1 MVINFLFYFSL
12 TIFSQENQK
21 IIGKYIMQDD
31 SDLTQ
36 VVERYSLELYNNN
49 RFKYVSEFNIYGP
62 IETGGYWFINNDTII
77 LDSQVKE
84 LEVDAFVNVDYSL
97 HSYHFE
103 FLDLIKGSTNWF
115 KKGSSLNIFYFVTE
129 NNDTLIYQPDSTGC
143 INIDKSMKIKKIWG
157 NNQYKS
163 NEICLPSDE
172 FINCFIV
179 KYSPYR
185 QFNNEKW
192 LLTDNNTIIPFD
204 RKNNRQAEYYL
215 ERDNSWNK
223 ETLWREPINF
233 EKRKIHHNCGIYN
246 DHLRQNKE

>member
-1 MVINFLFYFSL
+1 M
-12 TIFSQENQK
+12 FSQENQK

-103 FLDLIKGSTNWF
+103 FLDLTN
-115 KKGSSLNIFYFVTE
+115 SIL
-129 NNDTLIYQPDSTGC
+129 
-143 INIDKSMKIKKIWG
+143 
-157 NNQYKS
+157 
-163 NEICLPSDE
+163 
-172 FINCFIV
+172 
-179 KYSPYR
+179 
-185 QFNNEKW
+185 
-192 LLTDNNTIIPFD
+192 
-204 RKNNRQAEYYL
+204 
-215 ERDNSWNK
+215 
-223 ETLWREPINF
+223 
-233 EKRKIHHNCGIYN
+233 
-246 DHLRQNKE
+246 